1 MDKAPPAG
9 VLGSVYQRLLAA
21 YGSQH
26 WWPAETPFEVMVGA
40 ILTQSAAWTNVE
52 KAINCLKEADV
63 LNAAAL
69 YRINETELSRLV
81 YSCGYFRAKAR
92 KLKALAG
99 FLEESCGGDLEKLFA
114 IETGELRRQLLSV
127 HGLGPETADSIV
139 LYAADKPSF
148 VIDAY
153 TRRIFSRL
161 GLASGKESYD
171 ELKRLFENNLPAD
184 VPLFNEYHALLVRH
198 GKDACCKRP
207 LCADCCLRD
216 ICKRPPI

>member
-1 MDKAPPAG
+1 MDKTPPARA
-9 VLGSVYQRLLAA
+9 LGSVYQRLLAA

-40 ILTQSAAWTNVE
+40 ILTQSTTWSKVE
-52 KAINCLKEADV
+52 KAIHRLEEAGC

-69 YRINETELSRLV
+69 RLIDESELTELI
-81 YSCGYFRAKAR
+81 YSCGYYRAKAR

-99 FLEESCGGDLEKLFA
+99 FLEESCGDDLEKLFA
-114 IETGELRRQLLSV
+114 VEADELRRQLLAV
-127 HGLGPETADSIV
+127 HGVGPETADSIV
-139 LYAADKPSF
+139 LYAACKPSF

-171 ELKRLFENNLPAD
+171 ELKSLFEDNLPID
-184 VPLFNEYHALLVRH
+184 MPLCNEYHALLVRH
-198 GKDACCKRP
+198 GKDVCRMKPFCI
-207 LCADCCLRD
+207 DCCLKD
-216 ICKRPPI
+216 ICMYHAI